1 MKAWPSIGQIRWGWF
16 LAAAAVLLLW
26 PVFADTHTPTVL
38 LIWALFALSLGL
50 MWGYAGLLS
59 FGHSAYFGLGAYTYA
74 IAVINIG
81 ESTVPLLLAV
91 LVPAVVAA
99 VIGAMMFYGRISDV
113 YMGVITL
120 VVTLILFKFMSATAG
135 DQYAIGDARLGG
147 FNGIPGFPILNVPGM
162 PEISLFGVP
171 MYYIAAVSLLGC
183 YLISRWIL
191 ARSFGRVLVGIREN
205 EARCELLGYSV
216 PAYKTAIFTIS
227 AAMAGLAGCL
237 FANWTEIVTPGVF
250 SLRSAAEVIVW
261 TIVGGVGTLIGPVL
275 GAMALGMV
283 KLLLGEQT
291 VIDNSLLLGLILVV
305 VVLAIPRGV
314 VPALQGWWRGRARIR
329 VQRAGHGRVRQ
340 RATTVRSGESATGW
354 RRDAP
359 GGSGASAEAPG
370 TGGRLPAQRAVRP

>member
-1 MKAWPSIGQIRWGWF
+1 
-16 LAAAAVLLLW
+16 
-26 PVFADTHTPTVL
+26 
-38 LIWALFALSLGL
+38 
-50 MWGYAGLLS
+50 
-59 FGHSAYFGLGAYTYA
+59 
-74 IAVINIG
+74 
-81 ESTVPLLLAV
+81 
-91 LVPAVVAA
+91 
-99 VIGAMMFYGRISDV
+99 
-113 YMGVITL
+113 
-120 VVTLILFKFMSATAG
+120 
-135 DQYAIGDARLGG
+135 
-147 FNGIPGFPILNVPGM
+147 
-162 PEISLFGVP
+162 
-171 MYYIAAVSLLGC
+171 
-183 YLISRWIL
+183 
-191 ARSFGRVLVGIREN
+191 VLVGIREN

-291 VIDNSLLLGLILVV
+291 VIDNSLLLGLILVI

-329 VQRAGHGRVRQ
+329 AQRAGHGRVRQ